1 MDQLKYAREAGFC
14 TEKMWSV
21 TLQISVHCMLST
33 INSSS
38 SIGGDSGVW
47 MVVAFFAW
55 YIFFFLF
62 GSSEGFFMFIDVQMQ
77 LR

>member
-21 TLQISVHCMLST
+21 TLQISVHCMLSI

-47 MVVAFFAW
+47 IVVAFFAW
-55 YIFFFLF
+55 YIYIFFYLAAQKA
-62 GSSEGFFMFIDVQMQ
+62 SLCLLMFKCN
-77 LR
+77 